1 MLCLRAESV
10 LFAENTMLLHLQ
22 GENTSMP
29 DTLRVASLYAG
40 LCADCP
46 FGTWGLL
53 FRIFRPLLAL
63 HLLHLRK
70 KVVTL
75 HLSIK
80 SILFNSIFMNEDTLS
95 ATLSLILLLV
105 VLTVLLCLYIL
116 LPAKMAKKRG
126 RSTIG
131 WIALFW
137 VISPL
142 WGTIALLV
150 LGDSKKKLK
159 QDLSEYLHDN

>member
-1 MLCLRAESV
+1 MQTALRDVGFVVSH
-10 LFAENTMLLHLQ
+10 FPP
-22 GENTSMP
+22 TS
-29 DTLRVASLYAG
+29 
-40 LCADCP
+40 
-46 FGTWGLL
+46 
-53 FRIFRPLLAL
+53 RPALAAFT
-63 HLLHLRK
+63 K

>member
-1 MLCLRAESV
+1 MRAESV

-22 GENTSMP
+22 GKKIHLCLTPYVS
-29 DTLRVASLYAG
+29 LRFTQGCVQTALRDVGFVVSH
-40 LCADCP
+40 
-46 FGTWGLL
+46 
-53 FRIFRPLLAL
+53 FRPLLAL

>member
-1 MLCLRAESV
+1 
-10 LFAENTMLLHLQ
+10 MLLPLQ
-22 GENTSMP
+22 GENTFVP
-29 DTLRVASLYAG
+29 GTIRVASLYAG
-40 LCADCP
+40 LCADFP
-46 FGTWGLL
+46 SGRG

>member
-22 GENTSMP
+22 GENTFVP
-29 DTLRVASLYAG
+29 DTLRVASLYVG

-142 WGTIALLV
+142 WGNDCTPCVGRLQKETQTRPLRILA
-150 LGDSKKKLK
+150 
-159 QDLSEYLHDN
+159 

>member
-1 MLCLRAESV
+1 
-10 LFAENTMLLHLQ
+10 
-22 GENTSMP
+22 
-29 DTLRVASLYAG
+29 
-40 LCADCP
+40 
-46 FGTWGLL
+46 
-53 FRIFRPLLAL
+53 
-63 HLLHLRK
+63 
-70 KVVTL
+70 
-75 HLSIK
+75 
-80 SILFNSIFMNEDTLS
+80 MNEDTLS
-95 ATLSLILLLV
+95 AALSLILLLV

>member
-1 MLCLRAESV
+1 
-10 LFAENTMLLHLQ
+10 MLLHLQ

-29 DTLRVASLYAG
+29 DTLRVASLYVG
-40 LCADCP
+40 LCADFPSGRGVCC
-46 FGTWGLL
+46 FA
-53 FRIFRPLLAL
+53 FSAPLLAL
-63 HLLHLRK
+63 HLPHLRK

-159 QDLSEYLHDN
+159 QGLCEYLHDN

>member
-1 MLCLRAESV
+1 
-10 LFAENTMLLHLQ
+10 MLLPLQ
-22 GENTSMP
+22 GENTFVP
-29 DTLRVASLYAG
+29 DTLRVASLYVG

-53 FRIFRPLLAL
+53 FRISAHFSPCTCCIYE
-63 HLLHLRK
+63 K

>member
-1 MLCLRAESV
+1 
-10 LFAENTMLLHLQ
+10 MLLHLQ
-22 GENTSMP
+22 SENTSMP
-29 DTLRVASLYAG
+29 DTLRVASLYVG

-63 HLLHLRK
+63 HLPHLRK

-105 VLTVLLCLYIL
+105 VLMVLLCLYIL

-142 WGTIALLV
+142 WERLHSLCWATPKRNSNKTLANTCTITN
-150 LGDSKKKLK
+150 K
-159 QDLSEYLHDN
+159 